1 MDTEL
6 TNEQIVEIEAM
17 ITRRMSN
24 TGETREQACEHI
36 VNWLRE
42 LESLQRTWGRG

>member
-1 MDTEL
+1 MDTKL
-6 TNEQIVEIEAM
+6 TNEQIAEIEAM
-17 ITRRMSN
+17 IIRRMGN

-42 LESLQRTWGRG
+42 RASL